1 MKNIHLKISTKI
13 ILLFLMIILLH
24 TIVLL
29 VSLSFIISE
38 TNDSF
43 LEDQMLKTMGGVSSY
58 LDKTVVDLD
67 LKVRLLAGQEKVIE
81 YTESGLTGLLNRE
94 LIVYWQ
100 SLGIDYISI
109 YKGNI
114 SSLPNFTLHTDN
126 IAVTNDS
133 ISQLAG
139 IGGEIP
145 QNILFT
151 NNLISALNGET
162 PSFISDSDKTV
173 MLVVI
178 TPIKKDKEI
187 IAAMAIGILLD
198 EEFILSLENFFNS
211 SVFFTSHN
219 MRVGSKNTS
228 QEMMETVLSIVP
240 GNSPSNRIY
249 SVTDYIVGHI
259 STSEIGLNGGH
270 FYCIYN
276 TSEFK
281 GKIRR
286 YNIISVIIS
295 FITLSAA
302 LWAGITLY
310 RSTFIY
316 PFQTLIN
323 GINTISADNLY
334 PPFKKPGRDE
344 FGEVAESFNK
354 MCIDLSVG
362 RREIERLSVY
372 NTLILNNMKSG
383 ILTINRTGK
392 IITTNPSAHSI
403 IRELNGAE
411 LKDLTLGNLPENL
424 RDTINSV
431 LSGKRHANGV
441 ELSVLTDGNEKEIA
455 LSTSQLISRE
465 GTDIGIIA
473 VLEDITKIKSLE
485 EKLEIAARLAAL
497 GEMAAGVAHQI
508 RNPLAVMKVSMEML
522 REDLD
527 FPESNTEEGDLS
539 GFILNEIDTLDSV
552 VTNFLAFAK
561 PNRGNISDES
571 IAELIDF
578 SIRSIPFDKFEHIS
592 LVKEISPDAGRHFV
606 DKNLIVQAFTNIIIN
621 AFQSCESGDCVYV
634 RVYRRSRSL
643 YIEIEDEGTGMS
655 EETLANIYNPFFTT
669 KETGTGLGL
678 SIVHRIIEDH
688 HGLIEIESEPVR
700 GTAFRLIFQDE
711 T

>member
-1 MKNIHLKISTKI
+1 
-13 ILLFLMIILLH
+13 MIILLH

-29 VSLSFIISE
+29 ISLSFIISE

-43 LEDQMLKTMGGVSSY
+43 LEDQMLKTMSGVSSY

-67 LKVRLLAGQEKVIE
+67 LKVRLLAGQKKVIE
-81 YTESGLTGLLNRE
+81 YTDSGQTGLLNRE
-94 LIVYWQ
+94 LVIYWQ
-100 SLGIDYISI
+100 SLGIDYLSI

-114 SSLPNFTLHTDN
+114 SSLPNFTIHTDN
-126 IAVTNDS
+126 IRVTKDS

-139 IGGEIP
+139 IGGKIP
-145 QNILFT
+145 QNILFA
-151 NNLISALNGET
+151 NNLIRTLSGET
-162 PSFISDSDKTV
+162 PSFITDSDKTV

-211 SVFFTSHN
+211 SIFFTSHN
-219 MRVGSKNTS
+219 MRIGSSNTS
-228 QEMMETVLSIVP
+228 PEMMTTVQNIVP
-240 GNSPSNRIY
+240 ENSSPDKIY
-249 SVTDYIVGHI
+249 SVTDYIIGHI

-276 TSEFK
+276 TSKLK

-310 RSTFIY
+310 RNTFIY
-316 PFQTLIN
+316 PFQTLIS
-323 GINTISADNLY
+323 GINTISADNIY
-334 PPFKKPGRDE
+334 PPFKNPGKDE

-362 RREIERLSVY
+362 KKEIERLSVY

-383 ILTINRTGK
+383 ILTINRIGK

-403 IRELNGAE
+403 IRELNNAE
-411 LKDLTLGNLPENL
+411 QRDLTLGILPENL
-424 RDTINSV
+424 RDTIKSV
-431 LSGKRHANGV
+431 LSGNGHADGV
-441 ELSVLTDGNEKEIA
+441 EISVISGSFEKEIA
-455 LSTSQLISRE
+455 LSTSRLISRE

-473 VLEDITKIKSLE
+473 VIEDISKIKNLE
-485 EKLEIAARLAAL
+485 EKLEISARLAAL

-522 REDLD
+522 REDLA
-527 FPESNTEEGDLS
+527 FPEKDTEEGDLS

-561 PNRGNISDES
+561 PNRGNISYES
-571 IAELIDF
+571 IEDLIEF
-578 SIRSIPFDKFEHIS
+578 SIRSIPFDKFENIS
-592 LVKEISPDAGRHFV
+592 LVKEINPDVGRHFV
-606 DKNLIVQAFTNIIIN
+606 DKNLIVQALTNIIVN
-621 AFQSCESGDCVYV
+621 AFQSCKSGDCVYV
-634 RVYRRSRSL
+634 KAYRNKRSL
-643 YIEIEDEGTGMS
+643 CIAIKDEGTGMS
-655 EETLANIYNPFFTT
+655 EETLANVYNPFFTT
-669 KETGTGLGL
+669 KESGTGLGL

-688 HGLIEIESEPVR
+688 HGLIEIESEPGK
-700 GTAFRLIFQDE
+700 GTTFRLIFQDE
-711 T
+711 I